1 MYCHVP
7 VFLSKGILHVCCV
20 CVWLIIVIAV
30 RYAARDVSGLDL
42 QIQSAVENWD
52 TTQPDR

>member
-42 QIQSAVENWD
+42 QIQSAVEN
-52 TTQPDR
+52 

>member
-1 MYCHVP
+1 MCRFFSQRESCMSV
-7 VFLSKGILHVCCV
+7 VCV